1 MGVMTDFS
9 GKALIAAGRMIRAR
23 RRQLGISQ
31 DEAASRAGISVGTWS
46 LLERG
51 MHRPKLQTA
60 TSAALALEWE
70 ENHLEFIVVKKED
83 NSTKMKEFGER
94 VRARRRELGLS
105 RHQAAT
111 IANVSVSGWQHI
123 ERGRIRPR
131 PHTARRIA
139 ETLNWPI
146 EEFEALRD
154 RPMPP
159 ATIPGLTEEQTQ
171 KLVEFGERIR
181 NKRKEM
187 NLTQIVAAKRAGLSN
202 ATWSPLERGRVRP
215 VLTTML
221 KVCAFYGWDYREYI
235 DLVAPNSGPSMAFLE
250 NQMKNAQESA
260 GNFALGSHVQAHVS
274 FNGVSYYTPAN
285 PETNMLPKGIQE
297 TSSPSPKAANE

>member
-9 GKALIAAGRMIRAR
+9 GKTLIAAGRMIRAR
-23 RRQLGISQ
+23 RRQLGLSQ
-31 DEAASRAGISVGTWS
+31 DEASDRAGISVGTWS

-51 MHRPKLQTA
+51 MHRPKIETA
-60 TSAALALEWE
+60 SNVSKALEWE
-70 ENHLEFIVVKKED
+70 ETHLEFIVVKKED
-83 NSTKMKEFGER
+83 NSLKMREFGDK

-105 RHQAAT
+105 RKEASK

-159 ATIPGLTEEQTQ
+159 ATIPGLTEMQTQ
-171 KLVEFGERIR
+171 KLVEFGEKIR
-181 NKRKEM
+181 NKRKELY
-187 NLTQIVAAKRAGLSN
+187 LTQIVAAKRAGLSN

-250 NQMKNAQESA
+250 SQMKNASEQAEST
-260 GNFALGSHVQAHVS
+260 GMESYLQAHIS
-274 FNGVSYYTPAN
+274 YNGVSYYTPASQN
-285 PETNMLPKGIQE
+285 ANFKPTAPKKLDDV
-297 TSSPSPKAANE
+297 TRKAVNE